1 MGNFL
6 FFFYLR
12 QLKPHAA
19 DECRCSFCCKKVSGI
34 CEFRTFT
41 GCRLNSPWLCRLSGL
56 KVLLAAATVMADG
69 NARERRP
76 RGCS

>member
-1 MGNFL
+1 MGNL
-6 FFFYLR
+6 FIFFYLR
-12 QLKPHAA
+12 QLKPNAA
-19 DECRCSFCCKKVSGI
+19 DERRSSFCCKKVSGI
-34 CEFRTFT
+34 SEFRTFT
-41 GCRLNSPWLCRLSGL
+41 GCRLNSPWLCRLSRL